1 MYYRT
6 FLLTISALYL
16 CACGGSSSGSDVGS
30 GSAETPIVS
39 ENTPPTL
46 SVTNNVNDIVS
57 GQVVELSAI
66 ASDAD
71 GTISSIVW
79 EQTAGH
85 KVLNAPVNASSV
97 TITLPDAQSYAAMEY
112 VFSVTAT
119 DNEGATN
126 VKTVSFVARNSM
138 DEIAAARILHQG
150 TMGPTLKEIRQA
162 QGLSELQWLKQQMAL
177 PINYH
182 SRYLVKT
189 PGQTNF
195 QYINRIDAWWKGVL
209 HSDDQLRQRV
219 AFALS
224 QILVVSDANGNVGSQ
239 PEGMINYYDILL
251 KHTFG
256 NYRDLLEDVTLSPIM
271 GTFLSHLG
279 NEKAND
285 ELNIRP
291 DENYAREV
299 MQLFTIGLEELNLD
313 ATPKLDAQGNTI
325 ATYGQPQIQGFARV
339 FTGWTFAGS
348 ETFKQK
354 NNNFIQPMKAFSEYH
369 SSKQKTLL
377 SGEIIPA
384 GYGPEE
390 TLKIA
395 LDNLFNHNNVAPFI
409 SKQLIQRLITSNPTA
424 QYVARVASVFNDNGA
439 GVRGDLAAV
448 ITAIYL
454 DDEARHFGSVLNY
467 QGKLKEPL
475 LTTIQFWRNLDAKSA
490 IGYYNTWGLYNT
502 YGQGPMESSSVFNFF
517 RPDYQPTY
525 LRNEGLVAPELQ
537 IASDATL
544 IGIMNK
550 HYSDLMWRAAEGN
563 TSLVPKIIYVFIKD
577 DMNHLKNK
585 GIHSLL
591 DQYNI
596 LYFAGSMSRET
607 RQALVD
613 LDAYFNDSQIRQR
626 ISYLLYMVAISPEF
640 NLQY

>member
-6 FLLTISALYL
+6 FLLASSALFIS
-16 CACGGSSSGSDVGS
+16 ACGGSGSD
-30 GSAETPIVS
+30 ETPVIS
-39 ENTPPTL
+39 TNKIPSL
-46 SVTNNVNDIVS
+46 SITNIKNDIVK
-57 GQVVELSAI
+57 GQTIDLNATVG
-66 ASDAD
+66 DAD
-71 GTISSIVW
+71 GVISSVVW
-79 EQTAGH
+79 EQTAGL
-85 KVLNAPVNASSV
+85 KVLNAPVNASSI
-97 TITLPDAQSYAAMEY
+97 TITLPDAQSHAAMEY
-112 VFSVTAT
+112 AFSVTAT

-138 DEIAAARILHQG
+138 DETAAARILQQG
-150 TMGPTLKEIRQA
+150 SMGPTLSEIRQA
-162 QGLSELQWLKQQMAL
+162 QGLSEQQWLEQQMAL

-182 SRYLVKT
+182 RGYLVKS
-189 PGQTNF
+189 PDENKF

-224 QILVVSDANGNVGSQ
+224 QILVVSDASSNVGNQ
-239 PEGMINYYDILL
+239 PEGMITYYDILL
-251 KHTFG
+251 KHAFG
-256 NYRDLLEDVTLSPIM
+256 NYRELLEDVTLSPIM

-325 ATYGQPQIQGFARV
+325 ATYGQAQIEGFARV
-339 FTGWTFAGS
+339 FTGWTFAAS
-348 ETFKQK
+348 ETFKK
-354 NNNFIQPMKAFSEYH
+354 KKRDYVNPMKAFSEYH

-377 SGEIIPA
+377 NGEIIPE

-390 TLKIA
+390 TLQIA

-409 SKQLIQRLITSNPTA
+409 SKQLIQRLITSNPTP
-424 QYVARVASVFNDNGA
+424 QYVTRVARVFNDNGA

-448 ITAIYL
+448 IKAIYL

-475 LTTIQFWRNLDAKSA
+475 ITTIQFWRNLDAKTGN
-490 IGYYNTWGLYNT
+490 GYYNTWGLYNT
-502 YGQGPMESSSVFNFF
+502 YGQGPMKSPSVFNFY
-517 RPDYQPTY
+517 RPDFQPVY
-525 LRNEGLVAPELQ
+525 LRSDGLVAPELQ
-537 IASDATL
+537 IANDSTI

-550 HYSDLMWRAAEGN
+550 HFADLVWNAAEGK
-563 TSLVPKIIYVFIKD
+563 TSLSPKLLYVYIKN
-577 DMNHLKNK
+577 DMNHLKNY
-585 GIHSLL
+585 GIESLL
-591 DQYNI
+591 DQYNV
-596 LYFAGSMSRET
+596 LYFAGSMSHET
-607 RQALVD
+607 RQALLD
-613 LDAYFNDSQIRQR
+613 LSAYFIDNQDRQR
-626 ISYLLYMVAISPEF
+626 VSYLLYMIAISPEF